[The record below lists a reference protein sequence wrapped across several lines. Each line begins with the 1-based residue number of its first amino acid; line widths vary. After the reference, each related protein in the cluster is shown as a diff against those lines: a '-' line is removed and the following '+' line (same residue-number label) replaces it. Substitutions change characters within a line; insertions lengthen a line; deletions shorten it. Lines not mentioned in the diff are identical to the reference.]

1 MNGHPYSWGKGSIGH
16 KGNVV
21 IDLPKMIETNT
32 ENRIFTDMFAND
44 DSILFYAPLRV
55 YSI

>member
-1 MNGHPYSWGKGSIGH
+1 VNGHPYSWGKGSIGH

>member
-1 MNGHPYSWGKGSIGH
+1 
-16 KGNVV
+16 
-21 IDLPKMIETNT
+21 MIETNT

-44 DSILFYAPLRV
+44 DSVLFYAPLRV